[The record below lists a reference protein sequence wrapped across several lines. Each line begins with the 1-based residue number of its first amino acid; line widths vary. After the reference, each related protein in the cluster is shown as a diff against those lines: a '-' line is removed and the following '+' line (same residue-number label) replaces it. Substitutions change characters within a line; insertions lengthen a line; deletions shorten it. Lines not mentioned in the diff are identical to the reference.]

1 MTSLVG
7 SQSEQHARAETAVT
21 LERTY
26 RGHFHYLL
34 VTLDVV
40 AISISWVSAYYLRAT
55 LDPYFLRRIN
65 PPLPYFLV
73 LPAIAALWITVC
85 ATFQLHRRK
94 RQITR
99 FEEFHSL
106 IKAVLLN
113 LLVVLAVA
121 YVFRE
126 FGLGRSV
133 IFLSAGFNFPLLGLS
148 RYIFTRLEGRQRAK
162 GKWTVNALILGAGST
177 GIRALQRLEDH
188 PEVGYRVVGFLDDDP
203 EKAGREFGGIRVLGP
218 LEELARITGE
228 LNVQEIFVA
237 IPSKQPR
244 EILNLV
250 AGLDGVPV
258 NFRVVSNLFEVL
270 SRGTDID
277 VIENC
282 PVFDLRANGG
292 RHSVYPAAKRL
303 FDFALSLLLLVLTLP
318 LLAVAALLV
327 RLDSRGPAIFKQRRV
342 GFRGKEF
349 EMFKFRTMRLDT
361 DTYEEAP
368 SRPDDPRT
376 TRVGRF
382 LRRTSLDE
390 LPQFLN
396 VLRGEMSLVGPRPEM
411 PFIVSHYEEWQKK
424 RFNVKPGITGL
435 WQVIGRKELPL
446 HENLEYDFYYIRNRS
461 FFMDLAILLKTLPAV
476 FKRRGA
482 F

>member
-1 MTSLVG
+1 MAPR
-7 SQSEQHARAETAVT
+7 EETVT

-34 VTLDVV
+34 VLLDVA
-40 AISISWVSAYYLRAT
+40 AISASWVSAYFLRAS
-55 LDPYFLRRIN
+55 LDRYFLRQIN
-65 PPLPYFLV
+65 PSMPYFLV
-73 LPAIAALWITVC
+73 LPAIAVLWIIVC

-106 IKAVLLN
+106 LKAVLLN

-133 IFLSAGFNFPLLGLS
+133 IFISAGFNLPLLGLS
-148 RYIFTRLEGRQRAK
+148 RYIFARLERRQRAK

-177 GIRALQRLEDH
+177 GIRALQRLEDN

-203 EKAGREFGGIRVLGP
+203 DKAGREFGGLKVLGT
-218 LEELARITGE
+218 LDDLAEVIRNH
-228 LNVQEIFVA
+228 NVREVFVA
-237 IPSKQPR
+237 MPSKQPR
-244 EILNLV
+244 EILNMV
-250 AGLDGVPV
+250 AGLDDLPV
-258 NFRVVSNLFEVL
+258 NFRVVANLFEVL
-270 SRGTDID
+270 SRGADID

-292 RHSVYPAAKRL
+292 RRPVYMLTKRA
-303 FDFALSLLLLVLTLP
+303 FDIFFSLALLLVTMP
-318 LLAVAALLV
+318 LLLVTALAV
-327 RLDSRGPAIFKQRRV
+327 RLDSKGPAIFKQKRV
-342 GFRGKEF
+342 GYRGREF
-349 EMFKFRTMRLDT
+349 EMFKFRTMHLDT
-361 DTYEEAP
+361 DTYEKAP
-368 SRPDDPRT
+368 SSPDDPRT

-390 LPQFLN
+390 LPQFIN

-411 PFIVSHYEEWQKK
+411 PFIVSRYEDWQKK

-476 FKRRGA
+476 FRRRGA
-482 F
+482 Y

>member
-1 MTSLVG
+1 
-7 SQSEQHARAETAVT
+7 VT

-40 AISISWVSAYYLRAT
+40 AICISWISAYILRAQ
-55 LDPYFLRRIN
+55 LDAYFLRQIN
-65 PPLPYFLV
+65 PPMPYFIV
-73 LPAIAALWITVC
+73 LPAIAVLWIIVC

-133 IFLSAGFNFPLLGLS
+133 IFLSAGFNLPLLGLS
-148 RYIFTRLEGRQRAK
+148 RYIFTRLERRQRAK

-177 GIRALQRLEDH
+177 GIRALQRLEDN
-188 PEVGYRVVGFLDDDP
+188 PEVGYRVKGFLDDDP
-203 EKAGREFGGIRVLGP
+203 AKAGQLFGGIPVLGA
-218 LEELARITGE
+218 LEDLARVIRE
-228 LNVQEIFVA
+228 QDVQEVFVA
-237 IPSKQPR
+237 MPSKKPR

-250 AGLDGVPV
+250 AGLDGLPV

-270 SRGTDID
+270 SRGADID

-292 RHSVYPAAKRL
+292 RHTIYPAAKRV
-303 FDFALSLLLLVLTLP
+303 FDLTFSLTLLVLTMP
-318 LLAVAALLV
+318 LTMAAALLV
-327 RLDSRGPAIFKQRRV
+327 RFDSKGPALFKQRRV
-342 GFRGKEF
+342 GYRGEEF
-349 EMFKFRTMRLDT
+349 EMYKFRTMHLDAE
-361 DTYEEAP
+361 TYQEAP
-368 SRPDDPRT
+368 SSPDDPRT

-390 LPQFLN
+390 LPQFFN

-411 PFIVSHYEEWQKK
+411 PFIVSQYEEWQKK

-476 FKRRGA
+476 FRRRGA

>member
-1 MTSLVG
+1 M
-7 SQSEQHARAETAVT
+7 T
-21 LERTY
+21 LERKY

-34 VTLDVV
+34 VTLDVA
-40 AISISWVSAYYLRAT
+40 AISLSWISAYYLRAA
-55 LDPYFLRRIN
+55 LDRYFLWPIN
-65 PPLPYFLV
+65 PPLTYFYA
-73 LPAIAALWITVC
+73 LPAIAVLWIIVC

-99 FEEFHSL
+99 FEELHSL
-106 IKAVLLN
+106 LKAVLLN

-133 IFLSAGFNFPLLGLS
+133 IFLSAGFNLPLLGLS
-148 RYIFTRLEGRQRAK
+148 RYIFSRLERRQRAR

-177 GIRALQRLEDH
+177 GIRALQRMEDH
-188 PEVGYRVVGFLDDDP
+188 PQVGYRVVGFLDDDP
-203 EKAGREFGGIRVLGP
+203 EKKDSEFGGIKVLGT
-218 LEELARITGE
+218 LDELARITQE
-228 LNVQEIFVA
+228 QNVQEIFVA
-237 IPSKQPR
+237 MPSKKPR

-250 AGLDGVPV
+250 AGLDGMPV

-282 PVFDLRANGG
+282 PVFDLRANGS
-292 RHSVYPAAKRL
+292 RHSVYPAAKRV
-303 FDFALSLLLLVLTLP
+303 FDLLVSLP
-318 LLAVAALLV
+318 LLVVTIPLLAATALLV
-327 RLDSRGPAIFKQRRV
+327 RIDSRGPAIFKQKRV
-342 GFRGKEF
+342 GYRGSEF
-349 EMFKFRTMRLDT
+349 EMYKFRTMQIDT
-361 DTYEEAP
+361 DTYEQAP
-368 SRPDDPRT
+368 SSPDDPRT

-390 LPQFLN
+390 MPQFFN
-396 VLRGEMSLVGPRPEM
+396 VVLGEMSLVGPRPEM
-411 PFIVSHYEEWQKK
+411 PFIVSQYEEWQKK

-446 HENLEYDFYYIRNRS
+446 HENLEYDFYYIRKRS
-461 FFMDLAILLKTLPAV
+461 FSMDLAILLKTLPAV